1 MTRYASD
8 MVVSVRRFTRQPD
21 GEDILIGNPENGTF
35 LAVPGEAVEVLDYLA
50 QGRTLQ
56 QASEFCREKYGEPLD
71 IDDFIGI
78 MEAKGFVATTETGGD
93 PESERA
99 VVPPASSLRYHFSN
113 FPQPLAR
120 FLYGRTSLL
129 FYLLLTAL
137 AGAAMVADKSLVPR
151 AADLV
156 FPQYRVISFLTFI
169 VLAFGSMFLHELS
182 HVVAARAL
190 GVNSRLGIGH
200 RMWFLVAEADLTG
213 LWAVSK
219 KQRYLPLIAGVIT
232 DTVSAAIL
240 VLLLYARDVQWIHLP
255 MFAIRICKAL
265 VMSYW
270 LRILWQFYVFVRTDI
285 YFVIT
290 NYFDCRNLLSDTEEF
305 LRNCASRLLGSGRVI
320 DQSHIPA
327 PERRVIRAYSVLWL
341 GGRVLALYVLFAVT
355 LPVVYGYLHDLFSAF
370 RSGVSA
376 NIDGFL
382 DSLLLS
388 LFVVTT
394 LSAGLFLWIRG
405 MIRRERA

>member
-1 MTRYASD
+1 MTTYALD
-8 MVVSVRRFTRQPD
+8 TVVSVGRFTRQPD
-21 GEDILIGNPENGTF
+21 GEDILIGNLENGTF
-35 LAVPGEAVEVLDYLA
+35 LAVPAEAVEVLDYLA

-78 MEAKGFVATTETGGD
+78 MEAKGFVATAKTGDNGQL
-93 PESERA
+93 ERT
-99 VVPPASSLRYHFSN
+99 VVPPASALRYHFSD
-113 FPQPLAR
+113 FPQPVAK
-120 FLYGRTSLL
+120 FLYGRPFLL
-129 FYLLLTAL
+129 FCLLLTVV
-137 AGAAMVADKSLVPR
+137 AGAAMVADQSLVPR
-151 AADLV
+151 PTDLV
-156 FPQYRVISFLTFI
+156 FPQYRVASFLIFLC
-169 VLAFGSMFLHELS
+169 LAFGGMFLHELS

-213 LWAVSK
+213 LWGVPK

-232 DTVSAAIL
+232 DAVSAAIL
-240 VLLLYARDVQWIHLP
+240 VLLLYAQDAQWVHLP
-255 MFAIRICKAL
+255 ILAIRICKAL

-270 LRILWQFYVFVRTDI
+270 LRILWQFYIFLRTDI

-305 LRNCASRLLGSGRVI
+305 LKNCVSRFIRSPRLI

-327 PERRVIRAYSVLWL
+327 PERRVIRGYSVLWL

-370 RSGVSA
+370 RTGVSA
-376 NIDGFL
+376 NIDGFI

-405 MIRRERA
+405 MMRRERA

>member
-1 MTRYASD
+1 M
-8 MVVSVRRFTRQPD
+8 
-21 GEDILIGNPENGTF
+21 
-35 LAVPGEAVEVLDYLA
+35 LDYLA
-50 QGRTLQ
+50 QGQTLQ

-71 IDDFIGI
+71 IDDFIGV
-78 MEAKGFVATTETGGD
+78 MEEKGFVATADTGGNGQ
-93 PESERA
+93 SERA
-99 VVPPASSLRYHFSN
+99 VVPPGSSLRYHFSD

-120 FLYGRTSLL
+120 LLYSRASLL
-129 FYLLLTAL
+129 FSLLLTVV
-137 AGAAMVADKSLVPR
+137 AGAAMIADPSLVPR
-151 AADLV
+151 PADLV
-156 FPQYRVISFLTFI
+156 FPQYRVISFLTFLC
-169 VLAFGSMFLHELS
+169 LALGSMFLHELS

-190 GVNSRLGIGH
+190 GVNSKLGIGH
-200 RMWFLVAEADLTG
+200 RMWFLVAEADLTE

-240 VLLLYARDVQWIHLP
+240 VLLIYARDVQWIQLP
-255 MFAIRICKAL
+255 IFAIRICKAL

-270 LRILWQFYVFVRTDI
+270 LRILWQFYVFIRTDI

-305 LRNCASRLLGSGRVI
+305 LKNCASRLLGSGRLI

-327 PERRVIRAYSVLWL
+327 PERRVIRVYSVLWL

-355 LPVVYGYLHDLFSAF
+355 FPVVYGYLHDLFSAF

-376 NIDGFL
+376 NIDGFI

-405 MIRRERA
+405 MIRHERA

>member
-8 MVVSVRRFTRQPD
+8 TVVSVGRFTRQPD

-35 LAVPGEAVEVLDYLA
+35 LAVPAEAVEVLDYLA

-78 MEAKGFVATTETGGD
+78 MEAKGFVATAETGGNSQ
-93 PESERA
+93 PERP
-99 VVPPASSLRYHFSN
+99 VVPPASSLRYHFSD
-113 FPQPLAR
+113 FPQPVAR
-120 FLYGRTSLL
+120 FLYGRASLL
-129 FYLLLTAL
+129 FCLLLTAV
-137 AGAAMVADKSLVPR
+137 AGAAMVADQSLVPHP
-151 AADLV
+151 ADLV
-156 FPQYRVISFLTFI
+156 FPQYRVISFLTFLF
-169 VLAFGSMFLHELS
+169 LAFGSMFLHELS

-190 GVNSRLGIGH
+190 GVNSKLGIGH

-219 KQRYLPLIAGVIT
+219 KQRYLPLIAGIIT
-232 DTVSAAIL
+232 DAVSAASL
-240 VLLLYARDVQWIHLP
+240 VLLLYAQDAQWIHLSI
-255 MFAIRICKAL
+255 FVIRICKAL

-270 LRILWQFYVFVRTDI
+270 LRILWQFYVFIRTDI

-305 LRNCASRLLGSGRVI
+305 LKNCVSRLFRSGRLI

-327 PERRVIRAYSVLWL
+327 AERRVIRVYSVLWL

-370 RSGVSA
+370 RTGVSA
-376 NIDGFL
+376 NIDGFI

-388 LFVVTT
+388 FFVVTT

>member
-1 MTRYASD
+1 M
-8 MVVSVRRFTRQPD
+8 VSVRRFTRQPD

-35 LAVPGEAVEVLDYLA
+35 LVVPVEAVEVLDYLA
-50 QGRTLQ
+50 GGRTLQ

-71 IDDFIGI
+71 IDDFLGI
-78 MEAKGFVATTETGGD
+78 MEAKGFVATV
-93 PESERA
+93 ESEGKGSEGA
-99 VVPPASSLRYHFSN
+99 AAPQASPLRYHFSD
-113 FPQPLAR
+113 FPQPVAR
-120 FLYGRTSLL
+120 FLYGWASLL
-129 FYLLLTAL
+129 FCLVLTLL
-137 AGAAMVADKSLVPR
+137 AGAAMISDQSLVPR
-151 AADLV
+151 PADLV
-156 FPQYRVISFLTFI
+156 FPQYRVISFLAF
-169 VLAFGSMFLHELS
+169 VCLALGSLFLHELS

-190 GVNSRLGIGH
+190 GINSRLGIGH

-219 KQRYLPLIAGVIT
+219 KQRYLPLLAGLIT
-232 DTVSAAIL
+232 DVVSAAIL
-240 VLLLYARDVQWIHLP
+240 VLLLYAQDVQWIHIP
-255 MFAIRICKAL
+255 IFAIRVGKAL

-290 NYFDCRNLLSDTEEF
+290 NYFDCRNLLSDTEDF
-305 LRNCASRLLGSGRVI
+305 LKNCIFRFIHSGRRI

-327 PERRVIRAYSVLWL
+327 AERRVISVYSVLWL

-355 LPVVYGYLHDLFSAF
+355 IPVVYGYLHDLFNDYRA
-370 RSGVSA
+370 GVSA
-376 NIDGFL
+376 NIDGFI

-405 MIRRERA
+405 MIRHERA

>member
-8 MVVSVRRFTRQPD
+8 MVLSVRRFTRQPD
-21 GEDILIGNPENGTF
+21 GEDILIGNPDNGTF
-35 LAVPGEAVEVLDYLA
+35 LAVPAEAVEVLDYLA

-56 QASEFCREKYGEPLD
+56 QASEFCRERYGEPLD

-78 MEAKGFVATTETGGD
+78 MEAKGFVATAETGGN
-93 PESERA
+93 SQSQRA
-99 VVPPASSLRYHFSN
+99 VVPPASPLRYHFSD
-113 FPQPLAR
+113 FPQPVAR
-120 FLYGRTSLL
+120 LLYSRASLL
-129 FYLLLTAL
+129 FYLLLTAV
-137 AGAAMVADKSLVPR
+137 AGAAMVADPSLVPR
-151 AADLV
+151 PADLV
-156 FPQYRVISFLTFI
+156 FPQYRVVSFLTFLC
-169 VLAFGSMFLHELS
+169 LALGSMFLHELS
-182 HVVAARAL
+182 HVVAARAV
-190 GVNSRLGIGH
+190 GVNSRLGIGN

-240 VLLLYARDVQWIHLP
+240 VLLVYARDAQWIHLSI
-255 MFAIRICKAL
+255 FVIRICKAL

-270 LRILWQFYVFVRTDI
+270 LRIVWQFYVFVRTDI

-290 NYFDCRNLLSDTEEF
+290 NYFDCRNLMSDTEEF
-305 LRNCASRLLGSGRVI
+305 LRNCVSRLVPSGRLI

-327 PERRVIRAYSVLWL
+327 PERRVIRVYSVLWL
-341 GGRVLALYVLFAVT
+341 AGRVLALYVLFAVT

-376 NIDGFL
+376 NIDGFI

-388 LFVVTT
+388 LFVITT

-405 MIRRERA
+405 MVRRERA